1 MHLVAYAIAAALYLA
16 ASVRYTMR
24 FARAHPGA
32 TVLVAII
39 VYAAV
44 VSHLVGVGLY
54 WAGYGEP
61 PLVGL
66 GPSLASL
73 ALLVGLAIA
82 GLARFSSARPLGLF
96 LAPVATLLLVVAL
109 IAGIEP
115 TGSVLAFRGT
125 WLVIHISAGFI
136 GYAGWLVS
144 AAAALMYLLQL
155 RQLKHKQ
162 LGAVFEFFP
171 PLETLNK
178 LAEWALITGFCSMT
192 LAIAIGWAWTIRF
205 EGGFRW
211 SDPKVIW
218 GLLAWLA
225 MLLAIWIRF
234 SRVRTPRQA
243 AAWNVVG
250 FAVVFVAY
258 LVARMIIP
266 ETPFFL

>member
-1 MHLVAYAIAAALYLA
+1 MHLIAYAIAAVLYLA
-16 ASVRYTMR
+16 ASVRYTIR
-24 FARAHPGA
+24 FARAHSGTTA
-32 TVLVAII
+32 LMAVF
-39 VYAAV
+39 VYLAV
-44 VSHLVGVGLY
+44 SSHLLGVGLY
-54 WAGYGEP
+54 WARFGEP

-73 ALLVGLAIA
+73 ALLVGLATA
-82 GLARFSSARPLGLF
+82 GLARFVSARPLGLF
-96 LAPVATLLLVVAL
+96 LAPVAALLLVLAL
-109 IAGIEP
+109 VVGIEP
-115 TGSVLAFRGT
+115 TGSALAFRGT

-144 AAAALMYLLQL
+144 ATAGLMYLLQF
-155 RQLKHKQ
+155 RQLKHKN

-171 PLETLNK
+171 PLETLDK

-218 GLLAWLA
+218 GVLAWLA
-225 MLLAIWIRF
+225 MLLAIWVRF
-234 SRVRTPRQA
+234 SRARTPRQA
-243 AAWNVVG
+243 ALWNVVG
-250 FAVVFVAY
+250 FAVVLLAY

>member
-1 MHLVAYAIAAALYLA
+1 MHLVAYAIAAVLYLA
-16 ASVRYTMR
+16 ASVRYTLR
-24 FARAHPGA
+24 FAQAHSGA
-32 TVLVAII
+32 TALVAII
-39 VYAAV
+39 VYVAV
-44 VSHLVGVGLY
+44 MSHLLGVGLY
-54 WAGYGEP
+54 WSRYGEP

-82 GLARFSSARPLGLF
+82 GLAHFRSARPLGLF
-96 LAPVATLLLVVAL
+96 LAPVAALLLIFAL
-109 IAGIEP
+109 IIGIEP

-125 WLVIHISAGFI
+125 WLVIHIFAAFI

-144 AAAALMYLLQL
+144 AAAASMYLLQF

-162 LGAVFEFFP
+162 LGAIFSFFP
-171 PLETLNK
+171 PLETLDK
-178 LAEWALITGFCSMT
+178 LAEWVLITGFSAMT
-192 LAIAIGWAWTIRF
+192 LGIAIGWAWTIRF

-211 SDPKVIW
+211 SDAKVIW
-218 GLLAWLA
+218 GVLAWLA

-243 AAWNVVG
+243 AAWNVAG

-258 LVARMIIP
+258 LVARMITA
-266 ETPFFL
+266 ETQFFL